1 MQLRYAMLFVSD
13 LQRSR
18 AFYRDLVGLPVRDE
32 TVNSVEFDLGGATF
46 ALHLAHVET
55 GTHHHPPMLAG
66 SCRLGFV
73 VDDLMAVHERLLGA
87 GVPCLTPPQAQHD
100 LCVALYEDPDG
111 ANFTV
116 AEPLSRPL
124 AGGPAITP

>member
-1 MQLRYAMLFVSD
+1 MQLRYAILFVSD
-13 LQRSR
+13 LQRSLE
-18 AFYRDLVGLPVRDE
+18 FYRDLVGLPIRDE

-46 ALHLAHVET
+46 AVHLAHVD
-55 GTHHHPPMLAG
+55 GPSHHHPPMLAG

-73 VDDLMAVHERLLGA
+73 VDDLMAVHQRLMEA
-87 GVPCLTPPQAQHD
+87 GVPCLTPPQAQDD

-116 AEPLSRPL
+116 AEPLRRSAPQ
-124 AGGPAITP
+124 GT